1 MNALRRKEMEDGV
14 LKRGESMQTQMVAD
28 FSLQKDFLPAFQQE
42 AEQPHVP
49 FQQSRLLMSHMG
61 LIQYN
66 HLKDGSFK
74 MLNKSPALYRDLRG
88 LDRKHG

>member
-1 MNALRRKEMEDGV
+1 MNALRRKEDGV
-14 LKRGESMQTQMVAD
+14 LKRGDLQLMAE
-28 FSLQKDFLPAFQQE
+28 FSYQKDFLPAFPQE
-42 AEQPHVP
+42 VEQPHVP

-61 LIQYN
+61 LLHYH